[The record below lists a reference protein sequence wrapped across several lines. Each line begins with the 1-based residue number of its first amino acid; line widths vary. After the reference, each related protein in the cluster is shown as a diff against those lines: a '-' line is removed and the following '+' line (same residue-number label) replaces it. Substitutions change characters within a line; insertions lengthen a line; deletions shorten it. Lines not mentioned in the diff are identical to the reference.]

1 MNTQGKII
9 GIYGHKGAGK
19 MSVGWLL
26 AHCLEQ
32 RMIGSTLTREQYGE
46 LCQAIKADPRAA
58 RLSEFRRVYLTEFQ
72 EGLLVYISMFL
83 GVSANDL
90 MDPSWIRSRYVSLSR
105 GDVVDS
111 LPDNALVHDAKSLAK
126 IRSGEIMM
134 LSTGLKSKPFSEN
147 EYIRVDEYIMYFAY
161 YMVQGML
168 GPDVWLNDLRSSDRS
183 MGERLEPTIF
193 MDVKTLS
200 ELEYIKEK
208 GGILVKVTRKGH
220 YTADTLCN
228 EQASWTDYQFQVSLE
243 EDDLAASYDQ
253 ILSIA
258 DTLIEIWKKE
268 EDSYKSGDFT

>member
-26 AHCLEQ
+26 AHCLEN
-32 RMIGSTLTREQYGE
+32 RMIGREVSREYYQN
-46 LCQAIKADPRAA
+46 LCDAIKADPRAA
-58 RLSEFRRVYLTEFQ
+58 RLCELRRVYLTEFQ

-90 MDPSWIRSRYVSLSR
+90 MDPSWTRNRWVSLSR
-105 GDVVDS
+105 GNVTDS
-111 LPDNALVHDAKSLAK
+111 LPQNALVHDARSLAK
-126 IRSGEIMM
+126 VRSGEIMM
-134 LSTGLKSKPFSEN
+134 LSTGLKSKPFGEN
-147 EYIRVDEYIMYFAY
+147 EYMRVDEYIMYFAY

-183 MGERLEPTIF
+183 MGERMEPTIF

-200 ELEYIKEK
+200 ELEYIKER
-208 GGILVKVTRKGH
+208 GGILVKVTREGH
-220 YTADTLCN
+220 YTVDTLCN

-243 EDDLAASYDQ
+243 EDNLGASYEQ
-253 ILSIA
+253 VLNIA
-258 DTLIEIWKKE
+258 DTLIEIWTKE
-268 EDSYKSGDFT
+268 EDSYKSADFT